1 MKLLVFL
8 IHDDLNGSMNTSIPK
23 FLTFTYWKLLFKSIY
38 RILHAAARG
47 FREDDCSSKASALT
61 FYTLLSIVPVLAVAF
76 GIAKGFGFEKHL
88 ESELSHKFLEQREI
102 VDKLIDFAY
111 KTLQNTQSGLIAGIG
126 LVVLFWS
133 VLKLFGNI
141 ESSFN
146 AIWKVKKS
154 RTLARSF
161 SDYLAMMLF
170 CPIFFA
176 ASSSLSVFITTQI
189 VRYTQE
195 NGFWETVS
203 PLFYVAFH
211 IFPLVLAWLLFTA
224 LYTIMP
230 NTRVPLKYAF
240 IAGVCA
246 GTAYQIVQA
255 LYIQFQI
262 GLSSYGAIYG
272 SFAALPLFLIW
283 INTSWYIALGGA
295 EIAYHAENDHVHS
308 ALSRASSQSYVDARV
323 LGLILMQSCIK
334 AFQQGSNPPSIY
346 NLAEQTGAPVTVVRE
361 LVHLLSNDR
370 LLMEVNWTGNGGE
383 HYLPGRDI
391 RSITLT
397 SVCNAL
403 DTARHEKYQL
413 VGGTDVEAYEEALA
427 NMDNS
432 IANLPLNTPVSQF
445 VPATSDG
452 DNADHG

>member
-1 MKLLVFL
+1 MKGNF
-8 IHDDLNGSMNTSIPK
+8 SK
-23 FLTFTYWKLLFKSIY
+23 YFTLSYWKTLFAGTY
-38 RILHAAARG
+38 RVALASARG
-47 FREDDCSSKASALT
+47 FKDDDCSSKASALT

-88 ESELSHKFLEQREI
+88 ESEISHKFMEQREV

-176 ASSSLSVFITTQI
+176 ASSSLSVFVTTQI
-189 VRYTQE
+189 VRYSQD
-195 NGFWETVS
+195 NGVWETIS
-203 PLFYVAFH
+203 PFFYLAFH
-211 IFPLVLAWLLFTA
+211 LFPLVLAWLLFTA
-224 LYTIMP
+224 LYSIMP
-230 NTRVPLKYAF
+230 NTKVPLKYAF

-283 INTSWYIALGGA
+283 INTSWLIALGGA
-295 EIAYHAENDHVHS
+295 EIAYHAENDHVHY
-308 ALSRASSQSYVDARV
+308 ALSRAPSQKLADARV
-323 LGLILMQSCIK
+323 LGLVIMQSCIK
-334 AFQQGSNPPSIY
+334 AFTEGTEPPSFY
-346 NLAEQTGAPVTVVRE
+346 SLAEQTGAPVTVVRDI
-361 LVHLLSNDR
+361 VHQLNNDR
-370 LLMEVNWTGNGGE
+370 LLMEVNWQGSSGE
-383 HYLPGRDI
+383 YYLPGRDI
-391 RSITLT
+391 KNITLK
-397 SVCNAL
+397 SVCDAL
-403 DTARHEKYQL
+403 DSARHEKYIL
-413 VGGTDVEAYEEALA
+413 VHGEDIEVYERALA
-427 NMDNS
+427 SIDSSIENS
-432 IANLPLNTPVSQF
+432 PLNTPINQLL
-445 VPATSDG
+445 PAKKMEP
-452 DNADHG
+452 A